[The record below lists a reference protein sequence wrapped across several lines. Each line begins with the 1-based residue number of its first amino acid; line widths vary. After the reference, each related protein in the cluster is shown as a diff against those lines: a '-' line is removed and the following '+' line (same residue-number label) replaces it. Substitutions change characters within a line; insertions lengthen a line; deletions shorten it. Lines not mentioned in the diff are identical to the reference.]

1 MRKVR
6 LRPVLVWIFLSGF
19 AALFL
24 LRDAGGSGLLGF
36 GAKIQVFPALLRWEV
51 TILLFAGMTLL
62 AGRFYCSLLCPLGL
76 FQEAVHGLG
85 KHRMAGYRRGTS
97 LRYWILG
104 ATAISMATGTLG
116 LLHLLDPFAN
126 FGRGV
131 TQILRPAIVTANNF
145 LASLPLPGDTS
156 RFLHALPP
164 APLNPL
170 VAMAAGIFLAA
181 LAAWSVFRGRPYCD
195 GLCPVGSFLGLLSSH
210 SFLRIRF
217 DEGSCSNCGRCEAAC
232 PTACLSSLDRNV
244 DGDRCVLCLSCIE
257 ACPGGA
263 LRLGILPAGEGLQ
276 RRTFFRVAA
285 GLGTALGLAFIRR
298 NVGPSAARA
307 TAEAAGPPI
316 SPPGSQSHEN
326 FSRKCI
332 ACSACVKACP
342 ARIIRPSLSAW
353 GASGLFQPI
362 LDYDFGYCQYECKSC
377 TSVCPTG
384 AIEPLSLEAKQ
395 HVQIGRAEFH
405 RDACI
410 VVKNGT
416 ACGAC
421 AEHCPTQ
428 AAHMVPYR
436 NGLTIPKI
444 DPSVCIGC
452 GACHFACPASP
463 KAMTVRGLPTHGTA
477 QSVRAPGEGPVLD
490 PLEEFPF

>member
-1 MRKVR
+1 MRKLR
-6 LRPVLVWIFLSGF
+6 LRPLLVWAFLAGF
-19 AALFL
+19 LALFL
-24 LRDAGGSGLLGF
+24 IRDGESIPFLQFA
-36 GAKIQVFPALLRWEV
+36 AKVQVFPALLRWEI
-51 TILLFAGMTLL
+51 TIFLFAGMTLL

-85 KHRMAGYRRGTS
+85 KRRLAGYRRGTS
-97 LRYWILG
+97 LRYWILA
-104 ATAISMATGTLG
+104 ATVGSMAAGSLG

-131 TQILRPAIVTANNF
+131 TQILRPVIVTANNL
-145 LASLPLPGDTS
+145 LASLPLPGDMA

-164 APLNPL
+164 APLTPL
-170 VAMAAGIFLAA
+170 AAAAAGLFLAA
-181 LAAWSVFRGRPYCD
+181 LTAWSAFRGRPYCD
-195 GLCPVGSFLGLLSSH
+195 GLCPVGTFLGLFSSH
-210 SFLRIRF
+210 SLLRIRF

-232 PTACLSSLDRNV
+232 PTACLSAGERKV
-244 DGDRCVLCLSCIE
+244 DGDRCVLCLSCVE

-263 LRLGILPAGEGLQ
+263 LRLGILPAREGFQ
-276 RRTFFRVAA
+276 RRTFLRVAA
-285 GLGTALGLAFIRR
+285 GFGTALGLASIRR
-298 NVGPSAARA
+298 YRKPSPISG

-342 ARIIRPSLSAW
+342 ARIIRPSLLAW

-362 LDYDFGYCQYECKSC
+362 LDYDSGYCQYECKSC
-377 TSVCPTG
+377 TTVCPTG
-384 AIEPLSLEAKQ
+384 AIEPLSLKAKQ
-395 HVQIGRAEFH
+395 RVQIGRAQFH

-428 AAHMVPYR
+428 AAHMVPYLD
-436 NGLTIPKI
+436 GLTIPKV

-452 GACHFACPASP
+452 GACHFACPATP

-477 QSVRAPGEGPVLD
+477 KAVTAPGEGPVMD